1 MQKRVS
7 PMYGIGKTVHL
18 HSENGTGLLPYTT
31 HKNQHKM
38 NRPVIVKIVELNI
51 GEKLLGIHFS
61 NDF

>member
-1 MQKRVS
+1 
-7 PMYGIGKTVHL
+7 MYGIGKTVHL